1 MTRSPRRDAFAGSRS
16 EWESMAKV
24 DEPRSSS
31 VIRLRSGTE
40 QPKVGDELAHSSDA
54 SLAMA
59 VARWHESALKEIYR
73 RHAAAVF
80 GLAKRLLADV
90 RLAEDVAQDV
100 FVRFW
105 REAERFDPDR
115 GTLRSYLLALTHGL
129 AVDLVRAESS
139 RRARELRARA
149 TEGPGYDVEQEVL
162 AITNAERVREAIA
175 KLPDAE
181 RKAIELAYFGGHTYR
196 EVATIVAE
204 PEGTIKSRIR
214 SGLRRM
220 QRELVE
226 AHSGVDR

>member
-1 MTRSPRRDAFAGSRS
+1 MPEMGNASARRSKWSSVPDDDATGG
-16 EWESMAKV
+16 
-24 DEPRSSS
+24 SS
-31 VIRLRSGTE
+31 VIRFPSGDE
-40 QPKVGDELAHSSDA
+40 HPKVGEELAHSSDA

-59 VARWHESALKEIYR
+59 VARWHESALREIYR
-73 RHAAAVF
+73 RHAGAVY

-105 REAERFDPDR
+105 REAERFDPAR

-139 RRARELRARA
+139 RRARELRANA
-149 TEGPGYDVEQEVL
+149 ADGSSYDVEQEVFE
-162 AITNAERVREAIA
+162 ITNAERVRQAIA

-181 RKAIELAYFGGHTYR
+181 RKAIELAYFRGHTYR
-196 EVATIVAE
+196 EVATIVGE
-204 PEGTIKSRIR
+204 PEGTVKSRIR

-226 AHSGVDR
+226 AFSGVDR